1 MKNNRLL
8 IAAAGSG
15 KTTHLVK
22 IALSKPSESILIT
35 TYTESN
41 EQEIKRKFIS
51 EVGAV
56 PPNVTITT
64 WFSFLLKHW
73 VRPYQCQL
81 NSSLAN
87 IHIGFILVNQ
97 RSGLRY
103 TNKSG
108 QNVYWSDEN
117 NFNKYYFTSDF
128 KIYSDKISKFAF
140 EANKASNQAVVNR
153 IASLYSM
160 ICIDE
165 VQDLAGFDLELIK
178 LLFKSKSE
186 VIIVGDPRQ
195 VTYQTHNTNK
205 HAEYSNGNIKAFVQS
220 EKMLGKRIT
229 CQLDEMTLNKSHRC
243 CQSICNFSSKLYPQL
258 PAVDAC
264 NCADCHKDN
273 IQHQGVF
280 IVSKN
285 QCSEYLRIYNPMQ
298 LRWNSK
304 SKIDESYDSM
314 NFGES
319 KGLTVDRAI
328 IYPTDDMAEWFRHT
342 DQPEKLKPATRA
354 KLYVALTRAR
364 YSVAIVLDY
373 DTSEIF
379 KGAEFYKN

>member
-1 MKNNRLL
+1 MKDNSLI

-15 KTTHLVK
+15 KTTYLVD
-22 IALSKPSESILIT
+22 IALKKPNESILIT

-81 NSSLAN
+81 NSSLAK
-87 IHIGFILVNQ
+87 IRIGFILVNQ

-103 TNKSG
+103 TNKNG
-108 QNVYWSDEN
+108 QNVYWSDKN

-128 KIYSDKISKFAF
+128 KLYSDRISKFAF

-153 IASLYSM
+153 IISLYSI

-178 LLFKSKSE
+178 LLFKSNSQ

-205 HAEYSNGNIKAFVQS
+205 HAEYSNGNIKDFVKS

-229 CQLDEMTLNKSHRC
+229 CQIDETILNKSHRC
-243 CQSICNFSSKLYPQL
+243 CQSICDFSSKLYPQL

-264 NCADCHKDN
+264 ECVDCRKDN

-280 IVSKN
+280 IVSKKL
-285 QCSEYLRIYNPMQ
+285 CPEYLRTYKPIQ
-298 LRWNSK
+298 LRWNSA
-304 SKIDESYDSM
+304 SKIDKSYDSM

-328 IYPTDDMAEWFRHT
+328 IYPTDDMADWFRHT

-373 DTSEIF
+373 DPSEIF
-379 KGAEFYKN
+379 EGAEFYKQ